1 MGEKHF
7 RLGETKKGIRMID
20 ELTGVRSSFIKCHG
34 AEHIKAVELYPGIE
48 LTYLTLT
55 TDHFSIHHAA
65 FDHILETNYCHSGR
79 IGWKMGNG
87 SSIYLGQKD
96 FSLHTMKPCAD
107 SVISLPNGDYEGLT
121 ISIDLRELTDNPPE
135 ILSGT
140 GITGKFLYDKFCRDS
155 PITSFAGNEQ
165 TESIFSAFYSQPESL
180 QPAWQKIKV
189 LELLLY
195 LGGLKADSKNCL
207 TQYQSEQIEI
217 IREIHKQLA
226 EHMEQ
231 RFTIES
237 LSKQY
242 LINPTT
248 LKAVFKSVYGT
259 SIAAHMKEHRME
271 RAASLLLETSLSIAE
286 IAKSV
291 GYDSQ
296 SRFTAA
302 FKAYWGKLPKDYR
315 SN

>member
-1 MGEKHF
+1 
-7 RLGETKKGIRMID
+7 MID
-20 ELTGVRSSFIKCHG
+20 ELTDIRSSFIKHHNMD
-34 AEHIKAVELYPGIE
+34 HIKAIELYPGIE

-55 TDHFSIHHAA
+55 TDHFSVHHAA
-65 FDHILETNYCHSGR
+65 LDHILEINYCHSGR
-79 IGWKMGNG
+79 IGWNMGNG
-87 SSIYLGQKD
+87 NSVYLGPKD
-96 FSLHTMKPCAD
+96 FSLHTMKACAD
-107 SVISLPNGDYEGLT
+107 SVMSLPAGSYEGLT

-135 ILSGT
+135 VLSGT
-140 GITGKFLYDKFCRDS
+140 GITGTFLYDKFCKNS
-155 PITSFAGNEQ
+155 PITSLAGSEH
-165 TESIFSAFYSQPESL
+165 TESIFSAFYNQPEHL
-180 QPAWQKIKV
+180 QLSFQKIKV

-195 LGGLKADSKNCL
+195 LGGLKVYSKNCL
-207 TQYQSEQIEI
+207 TEYQSEQIEI
-217 IREIHKQLA
+217 IRKIHEQLA

-248 LKAVFKSVYGT
+248 LKTLFKSVYGT

-271 RAASLLLETSLSIAE
+271 QAAKLLCETSLSIAE
-286 IAKSV
+286 IAERV

-302 FKAYWGKLPKDYR
+302 FKAYCGKLPKDYR
-315 SN
+315 NN

>member
-1 MGEKHF
+1 
-7 RLGETKKGIRMID
+7 MID
-20 ELTGVRSSFIKCHG
+20 ELTGIRSSFVKRHSSD
-34 AEHIKAVELYPGIE
+34 HIKAIELYPGIE

-55 TDHFSIHHAA
+55 TDHFSVHHDAL
-65 FDHILETNYCHSGR
+65 DHILEINYCHSGR

-87 SSIYLGQKD
+87 NSIYLGQKD
-96 FSLHTMKPCAD
+96 FSLHTMKACAD
-107 SVISLPNGDYEGLT
+107 SVMSLPNGDYEGLI

-135 ILSGT
+135 TLSGT
-140 GITGKFLYDKFCRDS
+140 GITGAFLYDKFCKNS
-155 PITSFAGNEQ
+155 PITSLAGNEQ
-165 TESIFSAFYSQPESL
+165 TESIFSAFYSQPEPL
-180 QPAWQKIKV
+180 QLAWQKIKV

-195 LGGLKADSKNCL
+195 LGGLKLDSKNCL
-207 TQYQSEQIEI
+207 TEYQSEQIEI
-217 IREIHKQLA
+217 IRKIHKQLA
-226 EHMEQ
+226 EHMDQ

-242 LINPTT
+242 LINSTT
-248 LKAVFKSVYGT
+248 LKTMFKSVYGT

-271 RAASLLLETSLSIAE
+271 QAAKLLQETSLSIAE
-286 IAKSV
+286 IARSV

-315 SN
+315 NN

>member
-1 MGEKHF
+1 
-7 RLGETKKGIRMID
+7 MID
-20 ELTGVRSSFIKCHG
+20 ELTGIRNSFMGSHSMN
-34 AEHIKAVELYPGIE
+34 HIKGIE
-48 LTYLTLT
+48 LYTGIELSYLTLT
-55 TDHFSIHHAA
+55 TDHFSVHHAA
-65 FDHILETNYCHSGR
+65 LDHILEINYCHSGR
-79 IGWKMGNG
+79 IGWEMGNG
-87 SSIYLGQKD
+87 NSVYLGQKD
-96 FSLHTMKPCAD
+96 FSLHTMKSCAN
-107 SVISLPNGDYEGLT
+107 SVMSLPNGDYEGLT

-135 ILSGT
+135 ALSGT
-140 GITGKFLYDKFCRDS
+140 GITGTFLYDKFCKNS
-155 PITSFAGNEQ
+155 PITSLAGNEQ
-165 TESIFSAFYSQPESL
+165 TESIFSAFYSQPEPL
-180 QPAWQKIKV
+180 QLAWQKIKA

-207 TQYQSEQIEI
+207 TEYQSEQIEI
-217 IREIHKQLA
+217 IRKIHKQLA

-248 LKAVFKSVYGT
+248 LKTMFKSVYGT

-271 RAASLLLETSLSIAE
+271 RAAKLLRETGLSIAE
-286 IAKSV
+286 IAGSV

-302 FKAYWGKLPKDYR
+302 FKAHWGKLPKDYR
-315 SN
+315 NNWPI

>member
-1 MGEKHF
+1 
-7 RLGETKKGIRMID
+7 MIN
-20 ELTGVRSSFIKCHG
+20 ELADIRSSYIKNHSMD
-34 AEHIKAVELYPGIE
+34 HIESIELYPGIE

-55 TDHFSIHHAA
+55 TDHFSVHHAA
-65 FDHILETNYCHSGR
+65 LDHILEINYCHSGR
-79 IGWKMGNG
+79 IGWEMGNG
-87 SSIYLGQKD
+87 NSVYLGQKD
-96 FSLHTMKPCAD
+96 FSLHTMKICAD
-107 SVISLPNGDYEGLT
+107 SVMSLPNGDYEGLT

-135 ILSGT
+135 ALSGT
-140 GITGKFLYDKFCRDS
+140 GITGTFLYDKFCKNS
-155 PITSFAGNEQ
+155 PITSLAGNEQ

-180 QPAWQKIKV
+180 QLAWQKIKV

-195 LGGLKADSKNCL
+195 LGGLKVDSKNCL
-207 TQYQSEQIEI
+207 TEYQSEQIEI
-217 IREIHKQLA
+217 IRNIHKQLA

-248 LKAVFKSVYGT
+248 LKTMFKSVYGT

-271 RAASLLLETSLSIAE
+271 KAAELLRETNLSIAE
-286 IAKSV
+286 IAGSV

-302 FKAYWGKLPKDYR
+302 FKAHWGKLPKDYR
-315 SN
+315 NN

>member
-1 MGEKHF
+1 
-7 RLGETKKGIRMID
+7 MID
-20 ELTGVRSSFIKCHG
+20 ELTGIRNSFVGSHSMN
-34 AEHIKAVELYPGIE
+34 HIKGIE
-48 LTYLTLT
+48 LYTGIELSYLTLT
-55 TDHFSIHHAA
+55 TDHFSVHHAA
-65 FDHILETNYCHSGR
+65 LDHILEINYCHSGR
-79 IGWKMGNG
+79 IGWEMGNG
-87 SSIYLGQKD
+87 NSVYLGQKD
-96 FSLHTMKPCAD
+96 FSLHTMKSCAN
-107 SVISLPNGDYEGLT
+107 SVMSLPNGDYEGLT

-135 ILSGT
+135 ALSGT
-140 GITGKFLYDKFCRDS
+140 GITGTFLYDKFCKNS
-155 PITSFAGNEQ
+155 PITSLAGNEQ
-165 TESIFSAFYSQPESL
+165 TESIFSAFYSQPEPL
-180 QPAWQKIKV
+180 QLAWQKIKA

-207 TQYQSEQIEI
+207 TEYQSEQIEI
-217 IREIHKQLA
+217 IRKIHKQLA

-248 LKAVFKSVYGT
+248 LKTMFKSVYGT

-271 RAASLLLETSLSIAE
+271 RAARLLLETGLSIAE
-286 IAKSV
+286 IAGSV

-302 FKAYWGKLPKDYR
+302 FKAHWGKLPKDYR
-315 SN
+315 NNWPI

>member
-1 MGEKHF
+1 
-7 RLGETKKGIRMID
+7 MID
-20 ELTGVRSSFIKCHG
+20 ELTKIRSSFIKSHSKDQ
-34 AEHIKAVELYPGIE
+34 IKAIELYPGIE
-48 LTYLTLT
+48 LSYLTLT
-55 TDHFSIHHAA
+55 TDNFSVHHAA
-65 FDHILETNYCHSGR
+65 LDHILEINYCHLGR

-87 SSIYLGQKD
+87 NSVYLGQKD
-96 FSLHTMKPCAD
+96 FSLHTMKTCAD
-107 SVISLPNGDYEGLT
+107 SVMSLPNGDYEGLT
-121 ISIDLRELTDNPPE
+121 ISIDLRELTNNPPE
-135 ILSGT
+135 ALSGT
-140 GITGKFLYDKFCRDS
+140 GITGSFLYDKFCKNS
-155 PITSFAGNEQ
+155 PITSLAGNEE
-165 TESIFSAFYSQPESL
+165 TESIFSAFYNQPEHL
-180 QPAWQKIKV
+180 QLSWQKVKV

-195 LGGLKADSKNCL
+195 LGGLKVDSKNCL
-207 TQYQSEQIEI
+207 TEYQAEQIEI
-217 IREIHKQLA
+217 IRKIHKQLE

-248 LKAVFKSVYGT
+248 LKTMFKSVYGT

-271 RAASLLLETSLSIAE
+271 RAAKLLRETGLSIAE
-286 IAKSV
+286 IAGSV

-315 SN
+315 NN

>member
-1 MGEKHF
+1 
-7 RLGETKKGIRMID
+7 MID
-20 ELTGVRSSFIKCHG
+20 ELTGIRSSFVKRHSSD
-34 AEHIKAVELYPGIE
+34 HIKAIELYPGIE

-55 TDHFSIHHAA
+55 TDHFSVHHAA
-65 FDHILETNYCHSGR
+65 LDHILEINYCHSGR

-87 SSIYLGQKD
+87 NSIYLGQKD
-96 FSLHTMKPCAD
+96 FSLHTMKACAD
-107 SVISLPNGDYEGLT
+107 SVMSLPNGDYEGLT

-135 ILSGT
+135 ALSGT
-140 GITGKFLYDKFCRDS
+140 GITGTFLYDKFCKNS
-155 PITSFAGNEQ
+155 PITSLAGNEQ
-165 TESIFSAFYSQPESL
+165 TESIFSAFYSQPEPL
-180 QPAWQKIKV
+180 QLAWQKIKV

-195 LGGLKADSKNCL
+195 LGGLKVDSKNCL
-207 TQYQSEQIEI
+207 TEYQSEQIEI
-217 IREIHKQLA
+217 IRKIHKQLA
-226 EHMEQ
+226 EHMDQ

-248 LKAVFKSVYGT
+248 LKTMFKSVYGA
-259 SIAAHMKEHRME
+259 SIAAHIKEHRME
-271 RAASLLLETSLSIAE
+271 QAAKLLRETSLSIAE
-286 IAKSV
+286 IAGSV

-315 SN
+315 NKCI